1 MEHPQEKPFVHPLIA
16 IPFGILAV
24 STSSIFIRFV
34 QAENVSSLV
43 IAALRLSLSALIL
56 APFAVIKHRRDF
68 ASLKQRDISLAALSG
83 LFLAVHF
90 ATWITSLEF
99 TTVASSVVFVS
110 TAPLWVAL
118 FAPVTIKEPISRIV
132 LLGMGVALIG
142 GVIIGFSD
150 SCDLQLSVLQSL
162 KPGVNPIPDQKL
174 LDCPPYKDFVEGDA
188 FIGDALALVGALT
201 GAGYIL
207 IGRRLR
213 EKISLIPYIFMV
225 YGIAAVVLV
234 GFMFVS
240 GESPFGY
247 SPKAYFWITLLAI
260 VPQLLGHSTFNW
272 VLRYLSAAYVSI
284 TLLGEPIG
292 SAILAFFF
300 LNEVPSGLMI
310 FGAILILFGIFITSS
325 REK

>member
-1 MEHPQEKPFVHPLIA
+1 MEHPQEKPFIHPLIA

-24 STSSIFIRFV
+24 STSSIFIRYI

-43 IAALRLSLSALIL
+43 IAALRLSLAAIIL
-56 APFAVIKHRRDF
+56 APYAVTKHRRDF
-68 ASLKQRDISLAALSG
+68 SSLSRKDISLAALSG
-83 LFLAVHF
+83 IFLAIHF

-110 TAPLWVAL
+110 TSPLWVAL
-118 FAPVTIKEPISRIV
+118 FAPVTIKEPITRVV
-132 LLGMGVALIG
+132 LIGMGVALIG
-142 GVIIGFSD
+142 GVIIGLSD
-150 SCDLQLSVLQSL
+150 SCDLQLPVLRS
-162 KPGVNPIPDQKL
+162 PSPDVNPILGQKI
-174 LDCPPYKDFVEGDA
+174 LDCPPYEEFIEGDA
-188 FIGDALALVGALT
+188 FIGDALALAGALSS
-201 GAGYIL
+201 AGYIL

-225 YGIAAVVLV
+225 YGIAAVVLL
-234 GFMFVS
+234 GFMIAS
-240 GESPFGY
+240 SESPFGH
-247 SPKAYFWITLLAI
+247 SPKTYFWIALLAI

-325 REK
+325 RE